1 MRFVSFIQAFAGRR
15 SDSQQAD
22 LHRSFGLAD
31 LEKDI
36 DRTSDAFIDAAR
48 LLERCLPKSFGI

>member
-15 SDSQQAD
+15 SEAQPAD
-22 LHRSFGLAD
+22 LRRSFGLAD
-31 LEKDI
+31 LEKDF
-36 DRTSDAFIDAAR
+36 DRTGDAFIDAAR